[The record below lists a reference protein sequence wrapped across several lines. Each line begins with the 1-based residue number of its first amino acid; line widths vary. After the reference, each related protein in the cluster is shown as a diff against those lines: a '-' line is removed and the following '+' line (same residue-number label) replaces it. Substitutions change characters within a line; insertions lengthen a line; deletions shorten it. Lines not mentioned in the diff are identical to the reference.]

1 MTQYTPK
8 AVLPYAEL
16 TDAANLQTFG
26 QALTSTLDSIVSP
39 KYALLSDRTAANPTP
54 SGGDC
59 CYVGET
65 DKYYIYSS
73 TVGNWI
79 FNTPWCKYKPTGTGR
94 SGTSQSDDPHLTFAV
109 EASSVYKFTMG
120 LAFITSAVNAGWVNT
135 LSTPASSTVEMLGL
149 SLATTESGFN
159 AVTTNFASTPGLQSS
174 PTTASGGDS
183 YNSTALG
190 IPSIQSGVLVTSGA
204 GTLAV
209 KWAQHASAGTTTL
222 VAGSWMEIL
231 KIG

>member
-26 QALTSTLDSIVSP
+26 QALTTVLDGIVSP
-39 KYALLSDRTAANPTP
+39 KYALLSDRAAANPSP

-73 TVGNWI
+73 TVGAWI
-79 FNTPWCKYKPTGTGR
+79 YNTPWCKYKPTGTGR

-120 LAFITSAVNAGWVNT
+120 LAFITSAAGGGWANT
-135 LSTPASSTVEMLGL
+135 VSVPASATVEMMGL
-149 SLATTESGFN
+149 SLATTESAFN
-159 AVTTNFASTPGLQSS
+159 AVTTNFASTPGLQASAS
-174 PTTASGGDS
+174 TASGGDN
-183 YNSTALG
+183 YNSTGLG
-190 IPSIQSGVLVTSGA
+190 IPSIQSGTLVTSGA
-204 GTLAV
+204 GTFAC
-209 KWAQHASAGTTTL
+209 KWAQHASSGTTTL
-222 VAGSWMEIL
+222 VAGSWMEIM